1 MRDRYTEMYDARNTK
16 ESRRVCDRPMKSWT
30 YECTLW
36 SGRPVR
42 DLGIQGALAD
52 VLGQIVLRHHHRR
65 HIQVLMEPYRHA
77 AHD

>member
-1 MRDRYTEMYDARNTK
+1 MPGIHECATDAIYKTRQDMYDLH
-16 ESRRVCDRPMKSWT
+16 MKFST

-36 SGRPVR
+36 SWRPVR
-42 DLGIQGALAD
+42 DLGIQGPLAD
-52 VLGQIVLRHHHRR
+52 VLGQIILRHHHRR